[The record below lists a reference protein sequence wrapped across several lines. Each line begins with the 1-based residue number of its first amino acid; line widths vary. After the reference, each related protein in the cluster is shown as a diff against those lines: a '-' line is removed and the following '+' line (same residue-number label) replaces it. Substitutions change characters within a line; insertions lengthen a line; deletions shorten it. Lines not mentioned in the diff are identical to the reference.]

1 VPNLSKE
8 VMMVNELNIEPEK
21 KQQQHVLY
29 HFNLS
34 KSGMIAQDWNNS

>member
-21 KQQQHVLY
+21 KQQHVLY